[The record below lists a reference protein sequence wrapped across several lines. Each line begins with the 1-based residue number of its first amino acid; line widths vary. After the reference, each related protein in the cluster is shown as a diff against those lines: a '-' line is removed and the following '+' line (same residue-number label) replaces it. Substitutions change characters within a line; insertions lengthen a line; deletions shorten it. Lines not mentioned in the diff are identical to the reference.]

1 MERKVEG
8 HDSEFFLIELK
19 YKTKP
24 INGVN
29 YTCFNK
35 KLEISLLKDQ
45 GAVHDNR
52 YAFWKD
58 VKRIESVKESF
69 SPSVVGGV
77 VIFLT
82 NEMKYCCQVSQ
93 GCDDAD
99 FSMHHPKDPIHR
111 IKKWENEEPKLDK
124 NGRTKPIDPP
134 IELQKDYIPQWLTI
148 DMSAG
153 CMPNN
158 KFYYCMVEV

>member
-1 MERKVEG
+1 
-8 HDSEFFLIELK
+8 
-19 YKTKP
+19 
-24 INGVN
+24 
-29 YTCFNK
+29 
-35 KLEISLLKDQ
+35 
-45 GAVHDNR
+45 
-52 YAFWKD
+52 
-58 VKRIESVKESF
+58 
-69 SPSVVGGV
+69 
-77 VIFLT
+77 
-82 NEMKYCCQVSQ
+82 MKYCCQVSQ